1 MRKAHMV
8 GRYIL
13 FTSVRQVF
21 QSLWL
26 IFKDKFSIL
35 LLDGATLESRRF

>member
-26 IFKDKFSIL
+26 ISKDEFTFL
-35 LLDGATLESRRF
+35 LLDGATLETRRS